1 MKYFTTRRILN
12 RNFYN
17 ATVFYLNKKTVSD
30 FAENFAFMKLRLVL
44 FSIVKMANLTVFVFF
59 KRLDFEFIYF
69 FVSDT
74 DIKHLQSLGFW
85 IEKYTTCQVLEELSY
100 NVSIFELKSLQ
111 RVQLGNTVFPAC
123 QISNWNFYNRSDFE
137 RNFWQSFSFWLS

>member
-44 FSIVKMANLTVFVFF
+44 FSIVKMANLTVFVFL
-59 KRLDFEFIYF
+59 KGSILNLSI
-69 FVSDT
+69 
-74 DIKHLQSLGFW
+74 SL
-85 IEKYTTCQVLEELSY
+85 CQTL
-100 NVSIFELKSLQ
+100 I
-111 RVQLGNTVFPAC
+111 
-123 QISNWNFYNRSDFE
+123 
-137 RNFWQSFSFWLS
+137 

>member
-85 IEKYTTCQVLEELSY
+85 TEKYTTCQVLEELSY
-100 NVSIFELKSLQ
+100 NVSNFELKSLQ